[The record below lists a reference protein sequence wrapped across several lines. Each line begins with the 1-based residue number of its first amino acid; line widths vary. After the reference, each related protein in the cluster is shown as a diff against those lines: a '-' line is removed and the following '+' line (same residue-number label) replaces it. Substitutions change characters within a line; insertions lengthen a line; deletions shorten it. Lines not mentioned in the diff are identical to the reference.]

1 MFVVV
6 GWVGV
11 TKYMCVCM
19 SPLPAAI
26 KGKRGKKV
34 FQEKASMLT
43 QLLYRC
49 F

>member
-26 KGKRGKKV
+26 KKKKV